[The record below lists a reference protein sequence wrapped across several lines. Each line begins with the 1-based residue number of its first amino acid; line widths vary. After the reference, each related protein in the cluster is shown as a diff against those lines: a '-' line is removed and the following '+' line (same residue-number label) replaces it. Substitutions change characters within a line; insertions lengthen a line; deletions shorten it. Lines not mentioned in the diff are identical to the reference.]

1 MSTTLSRGDPEYG
14 SVLLGPAEQPVRRL
28 RVRVQ
33 LLLTVLLVGTNVIG
47 AGIVFVLSALVIPSP
62 NPNRGT
68 VLSLAI
74 GVPVYVVVAVLVGAA
89 WGTAGALRSMRW
101 ATRGDETPTEE
112 QRLEALGVP
121 WFLTKVQATLWA
133 FATVLF
139 TVLAVLVQAERAVTT
154 AFTVG
159 IASLVVTAIAYLFSE
174 FALRPIA
181 ARALSGEETVRVR
194 RLGVRR
200 RMVVFWCLGTGASV
214 VGLIAVALFS
224 LTLRQ
229 GEVTATKLSV
239 VILALGSVVLVFGLL
254 VTWLNARAV
263 VAPILSVRD
272 AMQRVQKG
280 DFDTE
285 IVVYDGTELG
295 QLQVGF
301 NQMVRGLRDREHLR
315 DLFGRHVG
323 KEVAAA
329 AADSEF
335 ELGGET
341 RVVSVLFIDLVGST
355 TLATEK
361 DPADVV
367 GLLNRFFGIV
377 VEEVDRRH
385 GLVNKFI
392 GDAALAVFGAPVDL
406 DDHAGAALAAG
417 RAMAV
422 RLAEE
427 LPDLAAG
434 IGISS
439 GAAVAGNVG
448 GESRFEYTVIGDA
461 VNAAAR
467 LTELAKDA
475 EGRLVASGEA
485 VDAADDDEARH
496 WRHHD
501 TAVLRG
507 RRDETAL
514 WVPTDPDR

>member
-1 MSTTLSRGDPEYG
+1 
-14 SVLLGPAEQPVRRL
+14 
-28 RVRVQ
+28 
-33 LLLTVLLVGTNVIG
+33 
-47 AGIVFVLSALVIPSP
+47 
-62 NPNRGT
+62 
-68 VLSLAI
+68 
-74 GVPVYVVVAVLVGAA
+74 
-89 WGTAGALRSMRW
+89 
-101 ATRGDETPTEE
+101 
-112 QRLEALGVP
+112 
-121 WFLTKVQATLWA
+121 
-133 FATVLF
+133 
-139 TVLAVLVQAERAVTT
+139 
-154 AFTVG
+154 
-159 IASLVVTAIAYLFSE
+159 
-174 FALRPIA
+174 
-181 ARALSGEETVRVR
+181 
-194 RLGVRR
+194 
-200 RMVVFWCLGTGASV
+200 MVVFWCLGTGASV

-272 AMQRVQKG
+272 AMQRVQRG

-406 DDHAGAALAAG
+406 EDHAGAALAAG
-417 RAMAV
+417 RAMAA

-467 LTELAKDA
+467 LTELAKDV

-485 VDAADDDEARH
+485 VDAAGDDEARH

-501 TAVLRG
+501 AAVLRG
-507 RRDETAL
+507 RRDETDL
-514 WVPTDPDR
+514 WVPTDHDR